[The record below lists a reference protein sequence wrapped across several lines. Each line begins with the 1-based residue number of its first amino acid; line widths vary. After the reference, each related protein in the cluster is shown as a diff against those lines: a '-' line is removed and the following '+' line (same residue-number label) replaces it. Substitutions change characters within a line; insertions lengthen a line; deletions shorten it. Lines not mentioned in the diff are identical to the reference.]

1 MRQNSSPNPPMV
13 ERGTSWRLDGDAI
26 TLVFVAAGRD
36 EIDLVYL
43 GPRLPDGEDLS
54 ALVAAGTFGSH
65 ENEPDAPRIGGILP
79 QANGGYRGRP
89 AFRIRSGEQP
99 VDGDFRLVNV
109 RSGTADM
116 TVRWVEQ
123 QTGLQVDTHWTI
135 VDDRTIAVTVDLLAD
150 DKGAIVLES
159 ASSLSLPLPRHLSH
173 MTAFHGRWARE
184 MQAKTT
190 RIGPQAIE
198 MRSANGK
205 PGFDAGN
212 WLIFHGDDGQKDGGE
227 CLGIHASSCGDH
239 LAHVVQDQDGRAC
252 LSIEALRQPGG
263 IALNAGDTADLG
275 QVTMILGDNR
285 DHLTRLFH
293 DHVRTHILPQRSD
306 WGPRKVH
313 LNSWEALAFDL
324 DEAKLKTLATA
335 AADLG
340 IERFVLDDGW
350 FKGRRRDNA
359 GLGDWQVDEAIFP
372 DGLTPLI
379 DHVHGLDMDFGLWVE
394 PEMVSP
400 DSDLYRAHPEWC
412 LHDDRAD
419 RPTERNQLVLDLS
432 REDAFAYIHDAL
444 AALLENHD
452 IAYLKWDHNRRLFPD
467 NGLQQFAIQRLL
479 GKLRQ
484 QYPAVEIE
492 SCSSGGGR
500 VSFSMLQYCHRI
512 WPSDNNDPIERLR
525 IMESWARFLPLEIL
539 GNHVGPSPNPITGRR
554 TDMDFRA
561 KVALFGHMGVETN
574 PAAMSEDE
582 RAILRA
588 HIALYK
594 QWRALLHQGDFR
606 QLHHPETSIYG
617 QMVIGDRRALAVA
630 AQTAFAENFNVAPV
644 RLPGLDADKIY
655 HVTLPKPWPRKASAY
670 LADPAAWESG
680 MVLSGRALA
689 ERGLALPLTHPET
702 AWLIAIEEKG

>member
-1 MRQNSSPNPPMV
+1 MI
-13 ERGTSWRLDGDAI
+13 ETGKSWRTDGNDI
-26 TLVFVAAGRD
+26 TLVFVAVGRD
-36 EIDLVYL
+36 EIDLAYL

-54 ALVAAGTFGSH
+54 ALVRAGTFGLH
-65 ENEPDAPRIGGILP
+65 ENEPDNPRIGGLLP
-79 QANGGYRGRP
+79 QADGGYRGRP
-89 AFRIRSGEQP
+89 AYQIRSDKQL
-99 VDGDFRLVNV
+99 VDCDFQLAHIQ
-109 RSGTADM
+109 ADGPNM
-116 TVRWVEQ
+116 MATWVEKS
-123 QTGLQVDTHWTI
+123 TGLQVDMSWEI
-135 VDDRTIAVTVDLLAD
+135 VGARTIEVTVELMAD
-150 DKGAIVLES
+150 DEGDILLES
-159 ASSLSLPLPRHLSH
+159 ASSLSMPLPRCFTH
-173 MTAFHGRWARE
+173 MTAFPGRWARE

-212 WLIFHGDDGQKDGGE
+212 WLIFHGDDDQKDGGP
-227 CLGIHASSCGDH
+227 CLGIHASSRGDH
-239 LAHVVQDQDGRAC
+239 LAHIVQDQDGRAC
-252 LSIEALRQPGG
+252 LSIEADRRPGG
-263 IALNAGDTADLG
+263 IELIDGDFADLG
-275 QVTMILGDNR
+275 QVTLILGDNQ
-285 DHLTRLFH
+285 DHLTQLFH
-293 DHVRTHILPQRSD
+293 NHVRANVLPQRTK

-324 DEAKLKTLATA
+324 DEARLKTLASA

-340 IERFVLDDGW
+340 TERFVLDDGW
-350 FKGRRRDNA
+350 FKGRRGDHA
-359 GLGDWQVDEAIFP
+359 GLGDWQVDEVIFP

-400 DSDLYRAHPEWC
+400 DSDLYRAHPDWC

-419 RPTERNQLVLDLS
+419 RPTKRNQLVLDLS
-432 REDAFAYIHDAL
+432 REDAFAHIYGAL
-444 AALLENHD
+444 AALLDNHD

-479 GKLRQ
+479 GKLRK

-500 VSFSMLQYCHRI
+500 VSFAMLEHCHRI

-525 IMESWARFLPLEIL
+525 IMESWARFLPLEVL

-574 PAAMSEDE
+574 PAAMSEEE

-594 QWRALLHQGDFR
+594 IWRDVMHSGAFR

-617 QMVIGDRRALAVA
+617 QMVVHETRALAVA

-644 RLPGLDADKIY
+644 RLSGLDADTLY
-655 HVTLPKPWPRKASAY
+655 RVTLPKPWPQKASAY
-670 LADPAAWESG
+670 LADPDIWENG
-680 MVLSGRALA
+680 MILSGRALA
-689 ERGLALPLTHPET
+689 ERGLALPLIHPET
-702 AWLIAIEEKG
+702 AWLIAIEEKA

>member
-1 MRQNSSPNPPMV
+1 MV
-13 ERGTSWRLDGDAI
+13 ETGKTWRLDNDSI
-26 TLVFVAAGRD
+26 TLVFVAAEQD
-36 EIDLVYL
+36 EVDLVYL

-54 ALVAAGTFGSH
+54 ALVRSGTFSPH
-65 ENEPDAPRIGGILP
+65 ENEPDHPRLGGLLP
-79 QANGGYRGRP
+79 QERSGYRGRP
-89 AFRIRSGEQP
+89 AYRIRSGEQLI
-99 VDGDFRLVNV
+99 DCDFQLADV
-109 RSGTADM
+109 RAGGPNMMVS
-116 TVRWVEQ
+116 WVEKS
-123 QTGLQVDTHWTI
+123 TGLQVNMSWEI
-135 VDDRTIAVTVDLLAD
+135 VGTRTIEVTVELMAD
-150 DKGAIVLES
+150 DEGDIILES
-159 ASSLSLPLPRHLSH
+159 ASSLAMPLPRRFTH
-173 MTAFHGRWARE
+173 MTAFPGRWARE

-212 WLIFHGDDGQKDGGE
+212 WLIFHSDNGQDSGGE
-227 CLGIHASSCGDH
+227 CLGIHASSRGDH

-252 LSIEALRQPGG
+252 LSIEAKRQPNG
-263 IALNAGDTADLG
+263 IALNAGETADLN
-275 QVTMILGDNR
+275 QVTIILGDDQ
-285 DHLTRLFH
+285 DHLTQLFH
-293 DHVRTHILPQRSD
+293 DHTRANILPQRWD
-306 WGPRKVH
+306 WRPRKVH

-324 DEAKLKTLATA
+324 DEAKLKTLANA

-340 IERFVLDDGW
+340 VERFVLDDGW
-350 FKGRRRDNA
+350 FKGRRGDHA
-359 GLGDWQVDEAIFP
+359 GLGDWQVDRTIFP

-400 DSDLYRAHPEWC
+400 DSDLYRAHPDWC
-412 LHDDRAD
+412 LHDNRPD

-432 REDAFAYIHDAL
+432 REDAFAYIYEAL
-444 AALLENHD
+444 AALLDNHA

-467 NGLQQFAIQRLL
+467 NGLQQFAIKRLF
-479 GKLRQ
+479 GMLRDK
-484 QYPAVEIE
+484 YPAVEIE

-500 VSFSMLQYCHRI
+500 VSFSMLQHCHRI

-525 IMESWARFLPLEIL
+525 IMESWTRFLPLEIL

-574 PAAMSEDE
+574 PAAMSDDE

-594 QWRALLHQGDFR
+594 KWRDLLHQGDFR
-606 QLHHPETSIYG
+606 QLRHPETSIYG
-617 QMVIGDRRALAVA
+617 QIVVHETRALAVA

-644 RLPGLDADKIY
+644 RLPGLDADTLY
-655 HVTLPKPWPRKASAY
+655 RVTLPKPWPQKSSAY
-670 LADPAAWESG
+670 LADPDKWESG

-689 ERGLALPLTHPET
+689 EQGLALPLTYPET
-702 AWLIAIEEKG
+702 AWLIAIEEQKA

>member
-1 MRQNSSPNPPMV
+1 MI
-13 ERGTSWRLDGDAI
+13 ETGKSWRTDGDDI

-36 EIDLVYL
+36 EIDLAYL

-54 ALVAAGTFGSH
+54 ALVRAGTFGLH
-65 ENEPDAPRIGGILP
+65 ENEPDAPRIGGLLP
-79 QANGGYRGRP
+79 QAHDGYRGRP
-89 AFRIRSGEQP
+89 AYQIRSGKRQ
-99 VDGDFRLVNV
+99 VDCGFQLAHIQ
-109 RSGTADM
+109 ADGPNM
-116 TVRWVEQ
+116 MATWVEKS
-123 QTGLQVDTHWTI
+123 TGLQVDMSWEI
-135 VDDRTIAVTVDLLAD
+135 VGPRTVEVTMELMAD
-150 DKGAIVLES
+150 DEGDILLES
-159 ASSLSLPLPRHLSH
+159 ASSLSMPLPRHFTH
-173 MTAFHGRWARE
+173 MAAFSGRWARE

-212 WLIFHGDDGQKDGGE
+212 WLVFHGDDGQNNDAD
-227 CLGIHASSCGDH
+227 CLGIHTASSGDH
-239 LAHVVQDQDGRAC
+239 LAHVVQDQDGRAS
-252 LSIEALRQPGG
+252 LSIEARRQPGG
-263 IALNAGDTADLG
+263 ISLNAGDFTDLG
-275 QVTMILGDNR
+275 QVTLILSDNQ
-285 DHLTRLFH
+285 DHLTQLFH
-293 DHVRTHILPQRSD
+293 DHVRTNVLPQRSD
-306 WGPRKVH
+306 WIPRKVH

-324 DEAKLKTLATA
+324 DEAKLKTLASA

-350 FKGRRRDNA
+350 FKGRRGDDA

-379 DHVHGLDMDFGLWVE
+379 DHVRGLDMDFGLWVE
-394 PEMVSP
+394 PEMISP
-400 DSDLYRAHPEWC
+400 DSDLYRTHPDWC

-432 REDAFAYIHDAL
+432 REDAFAYIYQAL
-444 AALLENHD
+444 VALLDNHD

-525 IMESWARFLPLEIL
+525 IMESWTRFLPLEIL

-574 PAAMSEDE
+574 PAVMSEDE

-594 QWRALLHQGDFR
+594 QWRDVLHGGAFR
-606 QLHHPETSIYG
+606 QLRHPESSIYG
-617 QMVIGDRRALAVA
+617 QMVLSGQRALAVV

-644 RLPGLDADKIY
+644 RLPGLDPDTLY
-655 HVTLPKPWPRKASAY
+655 RVTLPKPWPQKSSAY
-670 LADPAAWESG
+670 LADPDAWESG
-680 MVLSGRALA
+680 FVLSGRALA
-689 ERGLALPLTHPET
+689 ERGLALPLTYPET
-702 AWLIAIEEKG
+702 AWLIAIEEQKS

>member
-1 MRQNSSPNPPMV
+1 MI
-13 ERGTSWRLDGDAI
+13 ERGKNWRLDGDAI
-26 TLVFVAAGRD
+26 TLVFVSAGRD
-36 EIDLVYL
+36 EIDLAYL

-54 ALVAAGTFGSH
+54 ALVTAGSFGRH
-65 ENEPDAPRIGGILP
+65 ENEPDDPRIGGLLP
-79 QANGGYRGRP
+79 QARDGYRGRP
-89 AFRIRSGEQP
+89 AFQIRSGGKP
-99 VDGDFRLVNV
+99 VNGDFQLSNV
-109 RSGTADM
+109 ETDGTHMIAM
-116 TVRWVEQ
+116 WVEKS
-123 QTGLQVDTHWTI
+123 TGLQVDLHWEI
-135 VDDRTIAVTVDLLAD
+135 VDARTIELTTKLLAD
-150 DKGAIVLES
+150 GDGDIILES
-159 ASSLSLPLPRHLSH
+159 ASSLSMPLPHRFTH

-184 MQAKTT
+184 MQATT
-190 RIGPQAIE
+190 ARIGPQAIE

-212 WLIFHGDDGQKDGGE
+212 WLIFHSDGGQKDGEE
-227 CLGIHASSCGDH
+227 CLGIHASSRGDH
-239 LAHVVQDQDGRAC
+239 LTHVVQDQDGRTC

-263 IALNAGDTADLG
+263 IALHAGDATDLG
-275 QVTMILGDNR
+275 QVTLILGDNQ
-285 DHLTRLFH
+285 DHLTQLFH
-293 DHVRTHILPQRSD
+293 NHVRANVLPQRSD

-324 DEAKLKTLATA
+324 DGTKLKTLATA

-350 FKGRRRDNA
+350 FKGRRGDHA

-379 DHVHGLDMDFGLWVE
+379 DHVQGLDMDFGLWVE

-400 DSDLYRAHPEWC
+400 DSDLYRAHPDWC

-444 AALLENHD
+444 AALLDNHD

-479 GKLRQ
+479 GKLRK

-500 VSFSMLQYCHRI
+500 VSFAMLEQCHRI
-512 WPSDNNDPIERLR
+512 WPSDNNDPVERLR

-574 PAAMSEDE
+574 PAAMSDNE

-594 QWRALLHQGDFR
+594 QWRDILHQGEFR

-617 QMVIGDRRALAVA
+617 QMVVGDQRALAVV

-644 RLPGLDADKIY
+644 HLPGLDADTLY
-655 HVTLPKPWPRKASAY
+655 RVTLPKPWPKKASAY
-670 LADPAAWESG
+670 LADPALWESG

>member
-1 MRQNSSPNPPMV
+1 MI

-36 EIDLVYL
+36 EIDLAYI

-54 ALVAAGTFGSH
+54 ALFCAGTFGGH
-65 ENEPDAPRIGGILP
+65 ENEPDTPRIGGLLP
-79 QANGGYRGRP
+79 QAHGGYRGRP
-89 AFRIRSGEQP
+89 AYQIRSGDRC
-99 VDGDFRLVNV
+99 VDCDFQLANV
-109 RSGTADM
+109 QTSGSNMMVT
-116 TVRWVEQ
+116 WVEKS
-123 QTGLQVDTHWTI
+123 TGLQVDLRWEI
-135 VDDRTIAVTVDLLAD
+135 VGTRTIEVTVELMAD
-150 DKGAIVLES
+150 DEGDILLES
-159 ASSLSLPLPRHLSH
+159 ASSLSMPLPGRLTH
-173 MTAFHGRWARE
+173 MTAFSGRWARE
-184 MQAKTT
+184 MQAKTS

-239 LAHVVQDQDGRAC
+239 LAHVMQDQDGRAC

-293 DHVRTHILPQRSD
+293 DHVRTHILPLRSD

-324 DEAKLKTLATA
+324 DEAKLKRLASA

-340 IERFVLDDGW
+340 VERFVLDDGW
-350 FKGRRRDNA
+350 FKGRRGDHA
-359 GLGDWQVDEAIFP
+359 GLGDWQVDEVIFP
-372 DGLTPLI
+372 GGLTPLI
-379 DHVHGLDMDFGLWVE
+379 DHVQGLDMDFGLWVE

-400 DSDLYRAHPEWC
+400 DSDLYRAHPDWC

-444 AALLENHD
+444 AALLDKHD

-484 QYPAVEIE
+484 RYPAVEIE

-500 VSFSMLQYCHRI
+500 VSFDILQYCHRI

-539 GNHVGPSPNPITGRR
+539 GNHVGPSPNPITGRG

-574 PAAMSEDE
+574 PAAMSDEE
-582 RAILRA
+582 RAIVRA
-588 HIALYK
+588 HISLYK
-594 QWRALLHQGDFR
+594 QWRDLLHRGDFR
-606 QLHHPETSIYG
+606 QLHHPESGIYG
-617 QMVIGDRRALAVA
+617 QMVVGDQRALAVV

-644 RLPGLDADKIY
+644 RLPGLDAGKFY
-655 HVTLPKPWPRKASAY
+655 RVTLPRPWPQKASAY

-702 AWLIAIEEKG
+702 AWLIVIEQKG

>member
-1 MRQNSSPNPPMV
+1 MV
-13 ERGTSWRLDGDAI
+13 ERGTSWRLDGNAI
-26 TLVFVAAGRD
+26 TLVLVAAGRG
-36 EIDLVYL
+36 EIDLAYL

-54 ALVAAGTFGSH
+54 ALVAAGLFSRH
-65 ENEPDAPRIGGILP
+65 ENEPDDPRIGGLLP
-79 QANGGYRGRP
+79 QARDGYRGRP
-89 AFRIRSGEQP
+89 AFQIRSGEQA
-99 VDGDFRLVNV
+99 VHCDFKLVNV
-109 RSGTADM
+109 EADGPRM
-116 TVRWVEQ
+116 IAMWVEKS
-123 QTGLQVDTHWTI
+123 TGLQVDLNWKI
-135 VDDRTIAVTVDLLAD
+135 VDARTIEVTTHLVANDEGD
-150 DKGAIVLES
+150 IVFEA
-159 ASSLSLPLPRHLSH
+159 ASSLSLPLPRQFSH

-184 MQAKTT
+184 MQAKTS

-239 LAHVVQDQDGRAC
+239 LAHVMQDQDGRAC

-293 DHVRTHILPQRSD
+293 DHVRTHILPLRSD

-324 DEAKLKTLATA
+324 DEAKLKRLASA

-340 IERFVLDDGW
+340 VERFVLDDGW
-350 FKGRRRDNA
+350 FKGRRGDHA

-372 DGLTPLI
+372 GGLTPLI
-379 DHVHGLDMDFGLWVE
+379 DHVQGLDMDFGLWVE

-400 DSDLYRAHPEWC
+400 DSDLYRAHPDWC

-444 AALLENHD
+444 AALLDKHD

-484 QYPAVEIE
+484 RYPAVEIE

-500 VSFSMLQYCHRI
+500 VSFDILQYCHRI

-574 PAAMSEDE
+574 PAAMSDEE
-582 RAILRA
+582 RATLRA

-594 QWRALLHQGDFR
+594 QWRALLHLGEFR
-606 QLHHPETSIYG
+606 QLRHPEASISG
-617 QMVIGDRRALAVA
+617 QMVVHETRALAVV
-630 AQTAFAENFNVAPV
+630 AQTGFAENFNVAPV
-644 RLPGLDADKIY
+644 RLPGLEPDRLY
-655 HVTLPKPWPRKASAY
+655 RVTLPRPWPRKASAY
-670 LADPAAWESG
+670 LADPERWESG

-689 ERGLALPLTHPET
+689 QRGLALPLTHPET
-702 AWLIAIEEKG
+702 AWLIAIAAQEDKAK